1 MKRRNACWAV
11 CLFVLATCGGCKKE
25 EQRAEAMD
33 LRPLVKV
40 GKLLPSFTFT
50 DGVQVQGSVRTKYSA
65 AVSSRVSGAL
75 DAVMVD
81 EGDLVK
87 AGQPLFQVDK
97 ATLENR
103 VRIAQDDLNVSKA
116 LLQEAAASLLE
127 AEASYAKAEVD
138 ESRMKI
144 LYEKAKAV
152 TKDAWEKADLQ
163 LKLAG
168 ATRERVRAAIDSA
181 KVRIVQSET
190 ALRVAEKNLSD
201 SQGVAPFDGVIT
213 KKLLDK
219 GDYANVGSAV
229 FNMDDPRVY
238 EVCFSMNASHY
249 DRVTPGQT
257 RVRFQDGKE
266 SDVTYKSPSVHPTTR
281 TFEIRVTVERSP
293 DLAPGMLRD
302 ATVVFRRFEAAA
314 LPSPAVGLRGGKPV
328 VFEVKDGKVVSVPV
342 ETGITWMGH
351 REIKQPKEL
360 AHADV
365 VVEGMLLLNEGDAV
379 RTAK

>member
-81 EGDLVK
+81 EGYLVK

-144 LYEKAKAV
+144 LY
-152 TKDAWEKADLQ
+152 
-163 LKLAG
+163 
-168 ATRERVRAAIDSA
+168 
-181 KVRIVQSET
+181 
-190 ALRVAEKNLSD
+190 
-201 SQGVAPFDGVIT
+201 
-213 KKLLDK
+213 
-219 GDYANVGSAV
+219 
-229 FNMDDPRVY
+229 
-238 EVCFSMNASHY
+238 
-249 DRVTPGQT
+249 
-257 RVRFQDGKE
+257 
-266 SDVTYKSPSVHPTTR
+266 
-281 TFEIRVTVERSP
+281 
-293 DLAPGMLRD
+293 
-302 ATVVFRRFEAAA
+302 
-314 LPSPAVGLRGGKPV
+314 
-328 VFEVKDGKVVSVPV
+328 
-342 ETGITWMGH
+342 
-351 REIKQPKEL
+351 
-360 AHADV
+360 
-365 VVEGMLLLNEGDAV
+365 
-379 RTAK
+379 